1 MKNRLFKDKHVYVI
15 VIELIVIVLGIVGL
29 TYAANYILEGIGIK
43 ATTSNLAIEDI
54 GINVTS
60 SPLVPISDS
69 SITPT
74 GDLSGVL
81 KITFSVKGSNS
92 NTTKNPI
99 YDIALKEISGDCI
112 LKNSNVKWN
121 LYKNNELLSSGNM
134 SPKFDK
140 NIVLNNE
147 LTLTNTQ
154 VDLPSYSSTADSY
167 VFILWLSE
175 TCTGDIAS
183 CDLSKAV
190 DSSLAGKTISA
201 DIDVL
206 LYSGKKKELVRETVN
221 SNNACTLSENI
232 KTLAMENH
240 TLSEIP
246 NTGDSFE
253 NEDFIVV
260 HQPATEQTTET
271 YDYRYMGASPS
282 NYIWFNCDQVDG
294 SENEYGTDSYNY
306 SDSTC
311 EKWRI
316 IGVIETEK
324 ADGSKEYL
332 TKIMRDESIGDLS
345 WDNKDGSTSGMGQ
358 NDWTD
363 AHLMKTLN
371 SGYETFDIDSDGIY
385 EANSLYWNRQSG
397 TCLSGFSF
405 TVANTETACDFTTT
419 GLKNEIKTYIEE
431 VKWYL
436 GGGSTLAQ
444 SSSAFY
450 TAQRGNT
457 GGYNSTNIFWLGEIG
472 LIYADDYGYAAG
484 KVCADDTNLV
494 SYNST
499 CYQTDWIY
507 NNNRQWILSPD
518 SSTYGR
524 VSFVDNA
531 GGISRIVSSNAF
543 NTRPVLYLKS
553 NIAKIGG
560 TGTVDDPYIP
570 YIIK

>member
-134 SPKFDK
+134 SPEFDK
-140 NIVLNNE
+140 NIVLNDE

-154 VDLPSYSSTADSY
+154 VDLPSYGSTADSY

-206 LYSGKKKELVRETVN
+206 LYSGKKKELVRETANVD
-221 SNNACTLSENI
+221 NACLSGYI
-232 KTLAMENH
+232 GALALGNH

-246 NTGDSFE
+246 SADDSFE
-253 NEDFIVV
+253 NGDFIVV
-260 HQPATEQTTET
+260 HQPATVQMPET
-271 YDYRYMGASPS
+271 YDYRYKGASPA
-282 NYIWFNCDQVDG
+282 NYIWFNCDELDG
-294 SENEYGTDSYNY
+294 LGNAYGTDGYNY

-316 IGVIETEK
+316 IGAMETEQ
-324 ADGSKEYL
+324 ADGSKKYL
-332 TKIMRDESIGDLS
+332 TKIMRNESVGDLS
-345 WDNKDGSTSGMGQ
+345 WDNKSSLGY

-371 SGYETFDIDSDGIY
+371 PGYETFDIDSDGVY
-385 EANSLYWNRQSG
+385 EANSLYWNRQDG
-397 TCLSGFSF
+397 TCLSGKSANLEKSCSF
-405 TVANTETACDFTTT
+405 VST
-419 GLKNEIKTYIEE
+419 GMKENPKKYIEE

-436 GGGSTLAQ
+436 GGSVGEDQVSLI
-444 SSSAFY
+444 Y
-450 TAQRGNT
+450 RKQRREI
-457 GGYNSTNIFWLGEIG
+457 GGYANPNVIYWFGKVG
-472 LIYADDYGYAAG
+472 LIYSDDYGYAAG
-484 KVCADDTNLV
+484 KTCVDEVIQYDYDL
-494 SYNST
+494 S
-499 CYQTDWIY
+499 CYQSDWI
-507 NNNRQWILSPD
+507 NNGINNQWTLSVYANLD
-518 SSTYGR
+518 YYASAFVRTVGDTTDTSVNNEYG
-524 VSFVDNA
+524 
-531 GGISRIVSSNAF
+531 IH
-543 NTRPVLYLKS
+543 PVLYLKS
-553 NIAKIGG
+553 TVEKIGG
-560 TGTVDDPYIP
+560 TGTMDDPYI
-570 YIIK
+570 IK